1 MKVFPVPT
9 RDLLLGLM
17 VVLLWGFNIV
27 TAKWGVAAIPPLFF
41 TALRFACVAALVVP
55 FFPLPR
61 SAWRPILI
69 LSVTFG
75 TGGFG
80 LMFTSFTLLEG
91 STAAIV
97 QQLVVPF
104 SVIVGI
110 VALGERPGW
119 RRLSGIGLA
128 LAGIVLIAGEPG
140 RAPLAGV
147 LLMAA
152 SAASTAIGNLYLKKL
167 TMLPPLGV
175 VGWMSLLAVPQ
186 LAILSLLLEENQL
199 GSLAGA
205 DTRIWLSLL
214 YTVIAASI
222 IAHSLWA
229 GLVRR
234 HELSRIVPFALL
246 APVTSVLC
254 ATLFLGEPLTPLKV
268 VGGLVT
274 MAGVAVIQLR
284 QASRAPARPAVETP
298 AETATPGGAP

>member
-1 MKVFPVPT
+1 MPT

-41 TALRFACVAALVVP
+41 TALRFAAVAVLVVP

-140 RAPLAGV
+140 RAPLAGM
-147 LLMAA
+147 LLMAG

-186 LAILSLLLEENQL
+186 LAVLSLLLEDGQVAAL
-199 GSLAGA
+199 GQA
-205 DTRIWLSLL
+205 DGRVWLSLL

-254 ATLFLGEPLTPLKV
+254 ATAFLGEPLTPLKV

-284 QASRAPARPAVETP
+284 QATRAPNRPAIETP